1 MLTIPAND
9 TVVKIGKLQD
19 YFSCARINGRSIGSC
34 LIVFWPRAG
43 LLGLTARLE
52 GRESNIRN
60 LKRSLPSQR
69 LFLPLEKKG
78 STPTFWSETFASSIR
93 DEMCREKKR
102 GVRF

>member
-60 LKRSLPSQR
+60 LLVRDLLPPLGTKCVEKR
-69 LFLPLEKKG
+69 
-78 STPTFWSETFASSIR
+78 
-93 DEMCREKKR
+93 RE
-102 GVRF
+102 V